1 VVSYIGGAVKG
12 PMIIAVV
19 CERMGWDYL
28 TFQSQPTWFINL
40 LLRKFEIDA
49 DQQKRATTH

>member
-1 VVSYIGGAVKG
+1 MVSYIGGAVKG